1 MKTSDTR
8 KRYTPFHFMIKTNMQ
23 KSIAKSYDKIAQEY
37 TKQHG
42 YDEQLSVPSLKKFL
56 AFLPTQAEVLDI
68 GCGGG
73 QDSKFLADNGCS
85 VLGID
90 VSKEMIKLAKKFAP
104 KMNFKIADIMKMSSS
119 NKYDGIWCCRVF
131 HHISMNEQDKFLD
144 KIKSLLKKDGVL
156 FLTSVVSDKKSD
168 YEAFDS
174 GNDGLLKK
182 RLTAKS
188 FKNLLV
194 QRNFKILKFNYWVG
208 KKGMEI
214 FAKKS

>member
-1 MKTSDTR
+1 
-8 KRYTPFHFMIKTNMQ
+8 MIKANMQ
-23 KSIAKSYDKIAQEY
+23 KTIAKSYDKIAKEY
-37 TKQHG
+37 TDQHG
-42 YDEQLSVPSLKKFL
+42 YGEQLSIPSLKEFL
-56 AFLPTQAEVLDI
+56 TFLPTQAKVLDI

-73 QDSKFLADNGCS
+73 QDSKFLTDSGCS

-90 VSKEMIKLAKKFAP
+90 VSKEMIKLAKRFAP
-104 KMNFKIADIMKMSSS
+104 KTNFKIADVMKLSAT

-144 KIKSLLKKDGVL
+144 KIKTLLKKDGVL
-156 FLTSVVSDKKSD
+156 YLSSVVSDKKID

-174 GNDGLLKK
+174 GSDGLLKK

-188 FKNLLV
+188 FKKLLV
-194 QRNFKILKFNYWVG
+194 QRNSKIIKFSYWVG

>member
-1 MKTSDTR
+1 
-8 KRYTPFHFMIKTNMQ
+8 MIKTKMQ

-42 YDEQLSVPSLKKFL
+42 YDEQLSIPSLKKFL
-56 AFLPTQAEVLDI
+56 TFLPTQAKVLDI

-73 QDSKFLADNGCS
+73 QDSKFLADNGCF

-90 VSKEMIKLAKKFAP
+90 VSKEMIRLAKKFAP
-104 KMNFKIADIMKMSSS
+104 KTNFKIADVMKLSTST
-119 NKYDGIWCCRVF
+119 KYDGIWCCRVF

-156 FLTSVVSDKKSD
+156 YITSVVSDKKID

-174 GNDGLLKK
+174 GSDGLLKK

>member
-1 MKTSDTR
+1 
-8 KRYTPFHFMIKTNMQ
+8 MIKTNMQ
-23 KSIAKSYDKIAQEY
+23 KFIAKVYDKIAKDY

-42 YDEQLSVPSLKKFL
+42 YDEQLSVPSLKQFL
-56 AFLPTQAEVLDI
+56 SFLPIKAKVLDI

-73 QDSKFLADNGCS
+73 QDSKFLADSVCL

-90 VSKEMIKLAKKFAP
+90 ISKEMIMLAKKYAP
-104 KMNFKIADIMKMSSS
+104 KANFKIADVMKLSSP
-119 NKYDGIWCCRVF
+119 NEYDGIWCCRVF
-131 HHISMNEQDKFLD
+131 HHISMIEQDKFLD

-156 FLTSVVSDKKSD
+156 YLTSVVSNRKD

-174 GNDGLLKK
+174 GSDGLLKK

-194 QRNFKILKFNYWVG
+194 HHNFKILKSSYWVG